1 MAQHHHIDVHA
12 RGERLITWGYF
23 YLGAG
28 AILLIGFALNATGS
42 SSRLGIAPS
51 QTEQITALLTATVGL
66 LSAIGGFIA
75 LRRGRQDAGE

>member
-12 RGERLITWGYF
+12 RGERLITLGYF

-28 AILLIGFALNATGS
+28 AILLIGFALNATGGS
-42 SSRLGIAPS
+42 ARLGVAPS
-51 QTEQITALLTATVGL
+51 QSELVTALLTATVGL

-75 LRRGRQDAGE
+75 LRRGRQDAGG

>member
-12 RGERLITWGYF
+12 RGERLITLGYF

-42 SSRLGIAPS
+42 GSRLGIAPA
-51 QTEQITALLTATVGL
+51 QTEQVTALLTAAVGL
-66 LSAIGGFIA
+66 LSAIGGFMA
-75 LRRGRQDAGE
+75 LRRGRQDAGR